1 MNTIVFR
8 QSWFKTLKRYTP
20 EMVVEFMNALD
31 DFSKSNPINITND
44 RVMDLWE
51 QVEPLLESDKEKY
64 DNKVVANRENGKKGG
79 RPKKTEHNPSITEH
93 NLKQPTETQ
102 VVLEKTQIT
111 HHNLKDIDIDI
122 DKDKDIDIDKDRDTD
137 KDKEFFLDEKKK
149 KQFYINNKVEV
160 EYIRS
165 QYGYSL
171 EEAIQV
177 HYNNIRELDK
187 LWVN

>member
-79 RPKKTEHNPSITEH
+79 RPKKTEHN
-93 NLKQPTETQ
+93 LKQPTETQ

-122 DKDKDIDIDKDRDTD
+122 DKDKDKDIDIDKDTDTD